1 MTINTE
7 NSEESPLLEN
17 KVLFGEIKL
26 KYSKWVAYT
35 IVMLIVFTQCYSV
48 VSSIYIMNQYAY
60 YAFMNEKYPTRNT
73 MQTVGGSDSA
83 CTVNTSK
90 VEYKQQI
97 VVQKLT
103 SEWNIYCALAQ
114 NIPAVFISMNL
125 ASYSD
130 VYGRKPFF
138 LVPLIG
144 TFLKNL
150 ACSLGIY
157 FKIGIQWFIGFYVI
171 EGSTG
176 IWASTL
182 SMAFCF
188 VADTTMPGKTR
199 SFVIALIETSIG
211 LGAIIS
217 TSLTGYIIQWTD
229 SYMYPEFLS
238 VIIVTIGILLAVFV
252 LPETLH
258 PSRKRDDHVSICQN
272 MRNVTEC
279 YTSEFS
285 PLSKR
290 WMFIL
295 LIFIFIMSAFGNL
308 GRPNVEQIYQMN
320 SPFCWDSVRIGWY
333 AAVRNLAWSFGSIA
347 IIKLFHLCT
356 TDDVIALVGCI
367 TCVASAILEGIAST
381 DLYLYLAA
389 GASIGSVVTLPMV
402 RAIMSQMTP
411 PHKQGSIFAGVAAVE
426 VICNMGA
433 SVSANAIYDAT
444 IDYYKGM
451 TFFVMAGYG
460 GVGIILCLLFISEK
474 KRTLSDVTPK

>member
-1 MTINTE
+1 MTVNDE
-7 NSEESPLLEN
+7 NSEESPLLE
-17 KVLFGEIKL
+17 K
-26 KYSKWVAYT
+26 
-35 IVMLIVFTQCYSV
+35 
-48 VSSIYIMNQYAY
+48 
-60 YAFMNEKYPTRNT
+60 
-73 MQTVGGSDSA
+73 
-83 CTVNTSK
+83 
-90 VEYKQQI
+90 
-97 VVQKLT
+97 
-103 SEWNIYCALAQ
+103 
-114 NIPAVFISMNL
+114 
-125 ASYSD
+125 
-130 VYGRKPFF
+130 
-138 LVPLIG
+138 
-144 TFLKNL
+144 
-150 ACSLGIY
+150 
-157 FKIGIQWFIGFYVI
+157 
-171 EGSTG
+171 GSTG

-211 LGAIIS
+211 LGSIIS
-217 TSLTGYIIQWTD
+217 TSLSGYLIQWTD
-229 SYMYPEFLS
+229 SYMYPELLS
-238 VIIVTIGILLAVFV
+238 VIIVTIGIILAVFV

-258 PSRKRDDHVSICQN
+258 PSRKRDDQVSVCQN
-272 MRNVTEC
+272 MKNVTEC

-285 PLSKR
+285 PLGKR

-333 AAVRNLAWSFGSIA
+333 AAVRNMAWSFGSIA
-347 IIKLFHLCT
+347 IIKLFHICT
-356 TDDVIALVGCI
+356 TDDVIAVVGCI
-367 TCVASAILEGIAST
+367 TCVASAILEGIATT

-402 RAIMSQMTP
+402 RAIMSKMTP

-444 IDYYKGM
+444 LDFNKGM

-474 KRTLSDVTPK
+474 KKTLSDLTPK

>member
-7 NSEESPLLEN
+7 NSEESRLLEN

-48 VSSIYIMNQYAY
+48 VSSISIMNQYAY

-97 VVQKLT
+97 IVQKLT

-188 VADTTMPGKTR
+188 VADTTMPSKTR

-285 PLSKR
+285 PL
-290 WMFIL
+290 
-295 LIFIFIMSAFGNL
+295 
-308 GRPNVEQIYQMN
+308 
-320 SPFCWDSVRIGWY
+320 
-333 AAVRNLAWSFGSIA
+333 
-347 IIKLFHLCT
+347 T
-356 TDDVIALVGCI
+356 
-367 TCVASAILEGIAST
+367 
-381 DLYLYLAA
+381 A

-474 KRTLSDVTPK
+474 KRTLSDVTPT

>member
-1 MTINTE
+1 MTINE
-7 NSEESPLLEN
+7 NSEESRLLES

-60 YAFMNEKYPTRNT
+60 FAFMNEKYPTRNT
-73 MQTVGGSDSA
+73 MQTIGGSDSA

-138 LVPLIG
+138 IVPLIG

-211 LGAIIS
+211 LGSIIS
-217 TSLTGYIIQWTD
+217 TSLSGYIIQWTN

-285 PLSKR
+285 PLGKR

-308 GRPNVEQIYQMN
+308 GRSNVEQIYQMN

-347 IIKLFHLCT
+347 IIKVFHLCT

-389 GASIGSVVTLPMV
+389 AASIGSVVTLPMI

-460 GVGIILCLLFISEK
+460 AVGLILCLLFISEK
-474 KRTLSDVTPK
+474 KRTLSDITPK